1 MLHIG
6 MFSQPREIRALPDQ
20 QARQDLKDLRDQ
32 PALKVLLAPQG
43 QQVLLD
49 QPEQQVLLVLMEMM
63 AQMARQV
70 QPDLPDL

>member
-6 MFSQPREIRALPDQ
+6 MFSLQREIRGLPER
-20 QARQDLKDLRDQ
+20 QARQGLKDIREQ

-49 QPEQQVLLVLMEMM
+49 QPDQQVLLVLTEMM